1 MNKAKLYQM
10 LLWSLLSLTIGRPS
24 YAVDVYSFI
33 TDVNDPR
40 ANIKSISDALLVSG
54 NLTEAK
60 SYNDTAAQIKFEM
73 ASDLYASALS
83 TRAKLIRDAKEQDTK
98 EQEDGD
104 SKLLGGAESTQE
116 ILANEVQPNLQQI
129 VERLS
134 SIVDL
139 EAKIS
144 ALEGVSAILPLQ
156 YTPEEEE

>member
-83 TRAKLIRDAKEQDTK
+83 TRAKLIRDAKEQSAQNK
-98 EQEDGD
+98 EN
-104 SKLLGGAESTQE
+104 GAESTQE

-156 YTPEEEE
+156 YIPEEEE

>member
-1 MNKAKLYQM
+1 MNKAKIYQM

-83 TRAKLIRDAKEQDTK
+83 TRAKLIRDAKEQSAQNK
-98 EQEDGD
+98 EN
-104 SKLLGGAESTQE
+104 GAESTQE

>member
-83 TRAKLIRDAKEQDTK
+83 TRAKLIRDAKEQDAK
-98 EQEDGD
+98 EQ
-104 SKLLGGAESTQE
+104 KNGAESTQE

>member
-98 EQEDGD
+98 EQEN
-104 SKLLGGAESTQE
+104 GAESTQE
-116 ILANEVQPNLQQI
+116 ILAKEVQPNLQQI

>member
-1 MNKAKLYQM
+1 MTPEPTSK
-10 LLWSLLSLTIGRPS
+10 
-24 YAVDVYSFI
+24 
-33 TDVNDPR
+33 
-40 ANIKSISDALLVSG
+40 VSA

-98 EQEDGD
+98 EQEN
-104 SKLLGGAESTQE
+104 GAESTQE

>member
-83 TRAKLIRDAKEQDTK
+83 TRAKLIRDAKEQ
-98 EQEDGD
+98 ENGD

>member
-1 MNKAKLYQM
+1 MNKAKIYQM

-83 TRAKLIRDAKEQDTK
+83 TRAKLIRDAKEQSTQNK
-98 EQEDGD
+98 EN
-104 SKLLGGAESTQE
+104 GAESTQE